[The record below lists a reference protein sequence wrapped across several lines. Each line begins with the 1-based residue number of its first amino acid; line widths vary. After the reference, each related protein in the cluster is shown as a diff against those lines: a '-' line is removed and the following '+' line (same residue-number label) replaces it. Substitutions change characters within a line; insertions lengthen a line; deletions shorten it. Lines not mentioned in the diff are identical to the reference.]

1 MKTLHF
7 LGPIRNAAVSAS
19 LLVQLWKH
27 DIKDKW
33 ISLRT
38 ILRHSFWFLRS
49 FDDLEQGIEWDE
61 NEYLGELRDERELQ
75 KNHIAA
81 DFVFGLR
88 RLHRSAGRFPRLGIA
103 RAVAD
108 VGVAGRRAD
117 DVKDGRLAAGQ
128 KVALALL
135 VQRHDEPVDLAVPAA
150 NRRGLQQ
157 VPVAGRLHDGIDLE
171 RDVRGVR
178 TLNFFFT
185 CSSHFCCFFSVSVG
199 HGAFIHGYDVFF
211 CCCCFIST
219 LSSLFDRFF
228 SLFDQPVVVVY
239 WFQKRQF
246 RPFPC
251 SLDTMND
258 SIPFFR
264 CFGCSFN
271 LVILQIYPIPKTC
284 HCSSLFFSEIVLR
297 EKSHFFCSFEAREN
311 LIPTHSKTEMY
322 R

>member
-178 TLNFFFT
+178 TLNFFLHVQVIFVV
-185 CSSHFCCFFSVSVG
+185 FFRYQSATVRLFMVMM
-199 HGAFIHGYDVFF
+199 FFF

-219 LSSLFDRFF
+219 LLSLFDRFF

-271 LVILQIYPIPKTC
+271 LVILQIYPIPKTS
-284 HCSSLFFSEIVLR
+284 HCSSLFFFR
-297 EKSHFFCSFEAREN
+297 NSFEREESFF
-311 LIPTHSKTEMY
+311 LQLRS
-322 R
+322 